1 MHSITGQPAALSAGA
16 HFKNGR
22 AENLRPRRLG
32 RRCVALVAA
41 ALSVAALMAPA
52 SHAAVAEQTALRST
66 EVGLPGGETARKVKC
81 FNLVNGKLVEVKCPD
96 VIIIVEDKIDS

>member
-1 MHSITGQPAALSAGA
+1 
-16 HFKNGR
+16 
-22 AENLRPRRLG
+22 
-32 RRCVALVAA
+32 
-41 ALSVAALMAPA
+41 MAPA